1 MKRSSLFIL
10 VLALI
15 GLIDSLYLT
24 WIKISHTEALC
35 LPGIGNCDIV
45 NNSRY
50 AEIMGIPV
58 AALGASA
65 YLTILLVLGIGWR
78 HPSAKEFAN
87 LALFGL
93 TLAGT
98 GYSGYLTYL
107 EFAIIKAICPFC
119 LLSAI
124 VMGLLFIIATARLFK
139 A

>member
-1 MKRSSLFIL
+1 MKRSSLLIL

-24 WIKISHTEALC
+24 WVKISHTEAQC

-50 AEIMGIPV
+50 AEIMGIPI
-58 AALGASA
+58 AALGAAA
-65 YLTILLVLGIGWR
+65 YLTILLVLWVGWWR
-78 HPSAKEFAN
+78 HSLEEFSS

-124 VMGLLFIIATARLFK
+124 VMGLLFVIATARLFK

>member
-1 MKRSSLFIL
+1 MKRSGLFIL

-50 AEIMGIPV
+50 SEIMGIPV
-58 AALGASA
+58 AALGVAA

-78 HPSAKEFAN
+78 YPSGKELAN

-124 VMGLLFIIATARLFK
+124 VMGLLFIIATTRLFK

>member
-78 HPSAKEFAN
+78 HPSGKEFAN

>member
-78 HPSAKEFAN
+78 YPSGKEFAN

-124 VMGLLFIIATARLFK
+124 VMGLLFIIATTRLFK

>member
-78 HPSAKEFAN
+78 YPSGKEFAN

>member
-1 MKRSSLFIL
+1 MKRSGLFIL

-15 GLIDSLYLT
+15 GLMDSLYLT
-24 WIKISHTEALC
+24 WIKISHSEALC

-58 AALGASA
+58 AALGALA
-65 YLTILLVLGIGWR
+65 YLTILFVLGIGSR
-78 HPSAKEFAN
+78 YPGGKEFAN
-87 LALFGL
+87 LALFGV

-124 VMGLLFIIATARLFK
+124 VMGLLFIIATTRLFK

>member
-1 MKRSSLFIL
+1 MKRLRLSIL
-10 VLALI
+10 ILGLI

-35 LPGIGNCDIV
+35 LPGFGNCDIV

-50 AEIMGIPV
+50 SEIMGIPI
-58 AALGASA
+58 ALLGALA
-65 YLTILLVLGIGWR
+65 YLTILGLLFVEQRMPHWQENTSLI
-78 HPSAKEFAN
+78 
-87 LALFGL
+87 LFGV

-98 GYSGYLTYL
+98 GYSAYLTYL

-124 VMGLLFIIATARLFK
+124 VMGLLFVIAIVRLAK

>member
-1 MKRSSLFIL
+1 MNRSRLLIL
-10 VLALI
+10 IL
-15 GLIDSLYLT
+15 GLVGLVDSLYLT

-50 AEIMGIPV
+50 SEIMGVPI
-58 AALGASA
+58 ALLGAAA
-65 YLTILLVLGIGWR
+65 YLMILALLIVEQWKPHWQENTILL
-78 HPSAKEFAN
+78 
-87 LALFGL
+87 LFGI
-93 TLAGT
+93 TFAGT
-98 GYSGYLTYL
+98 GYSAYLTYL

-124 VMGLLFIIATARLFK
+124 VMGLLFVIAIVRLAK

>member
-1 MKRSSLFIL
+1 M
-10 VLALI
+10 
-15 GLIDSLYLT
+15 DSLYLT
-24 WIKISHTEALC
+24 WIKISHSEALC

-50 AEIMGIPV
+50 AEILGIPV
-58 AALGASA
+58 AALGAAA

-78 HPSAKEFAN
+78 YPSGKEFAN

-124 VMGLLFIIATARLFK
+124 VMGLLFIIATTRLFK